1 MIFKKVLF
9 FIMLFPLL
17 LAAEVLNG
25 SNGETALLR
34 PLLFRS
40 EFLSRGNLRV
50 FANQSL
56 SSGFD
61 AFGFPKF
68 NPLLSYKLNF
78 WETALA
84 QTEQYR
90 KAMLKI
96 WAEDIANSQ
105 GVFDKATI
113 DLYKSYLRGEI
124 GADSLKN
131 PVLKSG
137 EKTYVHHARDVYEL
151 VAESEH
157 KRPHTGG
164 NTIWGNKYAK
174 ASAKLPNREIILTA
188 QRWGKFVALDMAFST
203 IGLAAAGEPNWQ
215 TYAVNAAAS
224 TTAGFVAWGIES
236 LLITAFPLT
245 QGGTPIFFAGLAI
258 NLGGPAS
265 WIASGSFML
274 VKYAVMTGW
283 KQYQIKEALAVEN
296 SCKKAEKNAR
306 FRMLKRQC
314 NQNTAKLQALQ
325 SLLI

>member
-1 MIFKKVLF
+1 MTFKNIFF

-17 LAAEVLNG
+17 LAAEVLNS
-25 SNGETALLR
+25 SNGGTALLR
-34 PLLFRS
+34 PILFRS

-61 AFGFPKF
+61 AFGFPQF

-78 WETALA
+78 WETTLA
-84 QTEQYR
+84 QTEYYR

-96 WAEDIANSQ
+96 WAEDIAKRSD
-105 GVFDKATI
+105 VFDEATI
-113 DLYKSYLRGEI
+113 DLYKNYLRGEI

-137 EKTYVHHARDVYEL
+137 ETTKVHHARDGYEL
-151 VAESEH
+151 VVESEH
-157 KRPHTGG
+157 KRSHTGG
-164 NTIWGNKYAK
+164 AKTYGYKYAK

-203 IGLAAAGEPNWQ
+203 IGLAASGESNWQ

-224 TTAGFVAWGIES
+224 TTAGFIAWGVES
-236 LLITAFPLT
+236 LLITTFPLT
-245 QGGTPIFFAGLAI
+245 QGGTPVFIGGCAI

-265 WIASGSFML
+265 WIATGSFML
-274 VKYAVMTGW
+274 VKYAITAGW
-283 KQYQIKEALAVEN
+283 KQYQIQEALAVEM
-296 SCKKAEKNAR
+296 SCKQAEKKAR
-306 FRMLKRQC
+306 FIMLKHQSE
-314 NQNTAKLQALQ
+314 QNTAKLQAF
-325 SLLI
+325 LI

>member
-1 MIFKKVLF
+1 
-9 FIMLFPLL
+9 MLFPLL
-17 LAAEVLNG
+17 LAAEVLNS

-68 NPLLSYKLNF
+68 NPVLSCKLNF
-78 WETALA
+78 WETTLA

-96 WAEDIANSQ
+96 WAEDIAKRPD
-105 GVFDKATI
+105 VFDKATI

-124 GADSLKN
+124 WADSLKN

-137 EKTYVHHARDVYEL
+137 EKTYVHHSRDGYEL

-164 NTIWGNKYAK
+164 NSIWGNKYAK

-203 IGLAAAGEPNWQ
+203 IGLAAAGESNWQ

-236 LLITAFPLT
+236 LLITTFPLT
-245 QGGTPIFFAGLAI
+245 QGKILFITGCAI

-265 WIASGSFML
+265 WIASGSFIL
-274 VKYAVMTGW
+274 LKYAIMAGW
-283 KQYQIKEALAVEN
+283 KQYQKEEALEVEK
-296 SCKKAEKNAR
+296 SCKEVEKNAQ
-306 FRMLKRQC
+306 FRILKRQC
-314 NQNTAKLQALQ
+314 EQNTAKLQALQ

>member
-1 MIFKKVLF
+1 MIFKNIIF

-17 LAAEVLNG
+17 LAGEVLDS
-25 SNGETALLR
+25 SNGGTAFLR
-34 PLLFRS
+34 PILFRS

-61 AFGFPKF
+61 AFGFPRF

-78 WETALA
+78 WETTLA
-84 QTEQYR
+84 QTEYYR

-96 WAEDIANSQ
+96 WAEDIAKRTD
-105 GVFDKATI
+105 VFDKATI
-113 DLYKSYLRGEI
+113 DLYKSYLRGEVS
-124 GADSLKN
+124 ADSLKN
-131 PVLKSG
+131 HVLKSG
-137 EKTYVHHARDVYEL
+137 EATKVHHAREGYEL
-151 VAESEH
+151 VVESEH

-164 NTIWGNKYAK
+164 AKTYGYKYAK
-174 ASAKLPNREIILTA
+174 ASAKLPHREIILTA

-203 IGLAAAGEPNWQ
+203 IGLAASGESNWQ

-236 LLITAFPLT
+236 LLITAFPLM
-245 QGGTPIFFAGLAI
+245 QGGTPMFIGGCAI

-265 WIASGSFML
+265 WIATGSFIL

-283 KQYQIKEALAVEN
+283 KQYQIQEALAVEMR
-296 SCKKAEKNAR
+296 CKRAEKNAR
-306 FRMLKRQC
+306 FRVLKHQSE
-314 NQNTAKLQALQ
+314 QNTAKLQAF
-325 SLLI
+325 LI